1 MTEKLNEKE
10 AEKIIIDLAKQGK
23 TSENIG
29 LILKKEHK
37 ILSKKNYGK
46 KISKILKEN
55 NLYVNPDIKNIRE
68 NLEKLKKHISKNKGD
83 KICRRALMIKD
94 AKLRKLSSLE
104 SK

>member
-1 MTEKLNEKE
+1 MAEKLNEKE
-10 AEKIIIDLAKQGK
+10 VEKLVIDLAKQGK
-23 TSENIG
+23 TAEKIG

-37 ILSKKNYGK
+37 IVHGKNYEK

-55 NLYVNPDIKNIRE
+55 NLYINPDIKNIAE

-94 AKLRKLSSLE
+94 AKLRKLISL
-104 SK
+104 KK